1 MRVSLVQV
9 PYMLGDER
17 HGAAAGPGRY
27 VAAGAEELLAA
38 AGHAVTVE
46 RATRR
51 LPGPFVDGPRASAA
65 VNEDLAAVVRRAV
78 STDALPIVLAGSC
91 DASLGVL
98 GGFDHTGC
106 GIVWIDAHA
115 DFNTPGSS
123 VSGFFPGMALA
134 VLTGHCHREL
144 WAQIGDN
151 EAVPEAS
158 TLAVGVR
165 ELSPDAE
172 RERLERSRVQVVA
185 WRAGQPQGD
194 LEAALDRLAI
204 RVREVY
210 LHIDNDAFD
219 PAVAPGVVDDPVPGG
234 LSMEQMEHVVRGTA
248 ERFRLRAVT
257 LATYNPERDEEDKTL
272 RAGLRLIELLG
283 EYAT

>member
-17 HGAAAGPGRY
+17 HGAAAGPERY

-51 LPGPFVDGPRASAA
+51 FPGPFPDGPRASAA
-65 VNEDLAAVVRRAV
+65 VNEALAAAVHGAV
-78 STDALPIVLAGSC
+78 SANALPIVLAGSC

-158 TLAVGVR
+158 ILAVGIR

-172 RERLERSRVQVVA
+172 RARLERSGVQVVA
-185 WRAGQPQGD
+185 WRAGQPQGE
-194 LEAALDRLAI
+194 LEAAFDRLAM
-204 RVREVY
+204 RVRDVY

-234 LSMEQMEHVVRGTA
+234 LSMEQMERVVRGTA

-257 LATYNPERDEEDKTL
+257 LATYNPERDEEEKTL

-283 EYAT
+283 EYAP